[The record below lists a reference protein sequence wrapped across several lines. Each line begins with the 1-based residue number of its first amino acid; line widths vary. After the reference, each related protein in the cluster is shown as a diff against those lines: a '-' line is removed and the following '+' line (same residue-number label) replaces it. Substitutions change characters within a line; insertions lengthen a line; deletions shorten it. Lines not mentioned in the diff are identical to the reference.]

1 LGIDEGQVEKLVKWA
16 KESKY
21 VSVKKHAD
29 STRLY
34 ARQRYAASGVAS
46 QAKKYVN
53 VAGGNSRDRDLP
65 KIVAELRKMGLVAN
79 VIAGP
84 LLLATTGG
92 RYADF
97 TLMPLAVGSVGGAL
111 KEVLESAYEVAMSDP
126 DSPDPDIEIRAGK
139 KPKFS
144 THSLRR
150 LANTT
155 ARRYREE
162 TKTSADEID
171 LYFGWNERVL
181 LKAMQV
187 HYAKMSIRERMAT
200 AKITAKM

>member
-1 LGIDEGQVEKLVKWA
+1 
-16 KESKY
+16 
-21 VSVKKHAD
+21 
-29 STRLY
+29 
-34 ARQRYAASGVAS
+34 
-46 QAKKYVN
+46 
-53 VAGGNSRDRDLP
+53 
-65 KIVAELRKMGLVAN
+65 MGLVAN
-79 VIAGP
+79 VMAGP
-84 LLLATTGG
+84 FLLATTGG
-92 RYADF
+92 RYSNY
-97 TLMPLAVGSVGGAL
+97 TLMPLAVGSVGGAI
-111 KEVLESAYEVAMSDP
+111 KEVLDGAYEVVMSDP

-162 TKTSADEID
+162 TKTGTDEID

-187 HYAKMSIRERMAT
+187 HYAKLSIRERMAT
-200 AKITAKM
+200 ARITAKM

>member
-1 LGIDEGQVEKLVKWA
+1 
-16 KESKY
+16 
-21 VSVKKHAD
+21 
-29 STRLY
+29 
-34 ARQRYAASGVAS
+34 
-46 QAKKYVN
+46 
-53 VAGGNSRDRDLP
+53 
-65 KIVAELRKMGLVAN
+65 MGLVAN

>member
-1 LGIDEGQVEKLVKWA
+1 
-16 KESKY
+16 
-21 VSVKKHAD
+21 VKKHAD
-29 STRLY
+29 STRSY

-65 KIVAELRKMGLVAN
+65 KIVQELREMGLVAN
-79 VIAGP
+79 VMAGP
-84 LLLATTGG
+84 FLLATTGG
-92 RYADF
+92 RYSNY
-97 TLMPLAVGSVGGAL
+97 TLMPLAVGSVGGAI
-111 KEVLESAYEVAMSDP
+111 KEVLDGAYEMVMSDP

-139 KPKFS
+139 TPKFS

-162 TKTSADEID
+162 TKTGTDEID

-187 HYAKMSIRERMAT
+187 HYAKMSIRERMTT